1 MDLNRRAWSV
11 DSETYLIRPGC
22 AAPKLVCVS
31 HAERVGAE
39 ITSGL
44 LGARDGM
51 ALVRQKLTDP
61 GVTVVGHHLFYDLG
75 VFAAEDPSL
84 AVGKDAPIW
93 VAADEGRLRDTI
105 VRQKMIDNATGEL
118 KYLEDEET
126 GEFKEQNFSLDFV
139 VYRLFGRTMD
149 KGKSCPDGR
158 APKGCAGGHRRDC
171 FTFDCAGCCPRGC
184 EVTYR
189 LRYGVLDKEPIGRW
203 PERARHYATNDAVET
218 LEVHDH
224 QEALVAPEGIPG
236 EVSETQAALALY
248 LLSLWG
254 VRTERVAVEKLKIDL
269 EVEALRH
276 WKVANGQRLASLPG
290 APEVWERD
298 PKAPRFKR
306 DDGTSDTKL
315 IRAAIV
321 KSCQERGVSVAMTDP
336 SGKFP
341 DGQVQMDRLAL
352 KKTGHKGLVALAE
365 FGACDKILSTYV
377 PALLRGCEHPIHAKY
392 NPILETF
399 RTSCVAQGS
408 LVETVRDVSKAPNG
422 TPIEEVR
429 AGDLVYAYD
438 ADRKLVI
445 RRVKWAGQ
453 TGVRKVKRLHW
464 RGGRGGGG
472 SRGHVDLT
480 PDHPV
485 RLTSGEYKA
494 AGEILPGDRVM
505 ALKRGTSR
513 GYARLWPTGAP
524 EIAREHR
531 FIYEQVTGSIA
542 EHVHHDNENKLDN
555 RPENLI
561 GMTESDHLSL
571 HSSSPSDELRAKR
584 SGEMQRRWSGDRE
597 KMLASQPRGDQ
608 KVNFRGFTS
617 EQITQLLW
625 THQGRPTLVAK
636 QLETDYETLM
646 RYMQAHDIN
655 YLDIARQF
663 TAHGER
669 ITPEM
674 VARWRAAEGGTVKE
688 KLKQIGLGYYRW
700 REVQEQHGFD
710 PHNHVITFVEDLPDE
725 VPVYDLTVD
734 DVENFIV
741 NEVCVHNC
749 AGPNMQNPPR
759 KGGVRACFLPRD
771 GWVFVSCDFDTIEMR
786 ALAQVCFELFG
797 YSSLRE
803 ALNAGMDPHVALAAD
818 ILGVAYD
825 DAMRRYL
832 DGDPEIEDAR
842 QAAKPGNFGF
852 PGGMGWRAF
861 MHYALTSYDVEVP
874 PELAQKLHK
883 AFRERWVEM
892 QDYFAYCASMV
903 GEHRCE
909 RVIFPMSE
917 QVRGKVGYTQICNGW
932 FQHRAAKGAKDALY
946 EVSRECYTGFT
957 RDGRPSPLAGS
968 RPVIFM
974 HDEIITEIPYRGR
987 EQQASD
993 AADRVGEIMRDR
1005 MRRWIKDVEIKAG
1018 PVMMRRW
1025 YKGAKAVR
1033 IDGRLVPS
1041 RSVTEL
1047 VPGKV
1052 DRKTGKPAKL
1062 TKWVADLDERQAA

>member
-1 MDLNRRAWSV
+1 MRTWSV

-31 HAERVGAE
+31 HAERVGDD
-39 ITSGL
+39 IIKTGL
-44 LGARDGM
+44 LGAREGM
-51 ALVRQKLTDP
+51 ALVRRQLADP
-61 GVTVVGHHLFYDLG
+61 TVTVVGHHLFYDLG

-84 AVGKDAPIW
+84 AVGRDAPIW
-93 VAADEGRLRDTI
+93 VAADDGRLRDTI

-184 EVTYR
+184 DVTYR
-189 LRYGVLDKEPIGRW
+189 LRYGVLDQQPIASW

-224 QEALVAPEGIPG
+224 QEAIVLPEGIPG

-248 LLSLWG
+248 LMSLWG

-306 DDGTSDTKL
+306 DDGSSDTKL

-336 SGKFP
+336 SSKFP
-341 DGQVQMDRLAL
+341 EGQVQMDRLAL
-352 KKTGHKGLVALAE
+352 KKTRHPGLVALAE

-377 PALLRGCEHPIHAKY
+377 PALLRGCEYPIHAKY

-399 RTSCVAQGS
+399 R
-408 LVETVRDVSKAPNG
+408 VS
-422 TPIEEVR
+422 
-429 AGDLVYAYD
+429 
-438 ADRKLVI
+438 
-445 RRVKWAGQ
+445 
-453 TGVRKVKRLHW
+453 
-464 RGGRGGGG
+464 
-472 SRGHVDLT
+472 
-480 PDHPV
+480 
-485 RLTSGEYKA
+485 
-494 AGEILPGDRVM
+494 
-505 ALKRGTSR
+505 
-513 GYARLWPTGAP
+513 
-524 EIAREHR
+524 
-531 FIYEQVTGSIA
+531 
-542 EHVHHDNENKLDN
+542 
-555 RPENLI
+555 
-561 GMTESDHLSL
+561 
-571 HSSSPSDELRAKR
+571 
-584 SGEMQRRWSGDRE
+584 
-597 KMLASQPRGDQ
+597 
-608 KVNFRGFTS
+608 
-617 EQITQLLW
+617 
-625 THQGRPTLVAK
+625 
-636 QLETDYETLM
+636 
-646 RYMQAHDIN
+646 
-655 YLDIARQF
+655 
-663 TAHGER
+663 
-669 ITPEM
+669 
-674 VARWRAAEGGTVKE
+674 
-688 KLKQIGLGYYRW
+688 
-700 REVQEQHGFD
+700 
-710 PHNHVITFVEDLPDE
+710 
-725 VPVYDLTVD
+725 
-734 DVENFIV
+734 
-741 NEVCVHNC
+741 C

-786 ALAQVCFELFG
+786 ALAQVCFEMFG

-892 QDYFAYCASMV
+892 QDYFAYNASMV

-1025 YKGAKAVR
+1025 LKGCKAVR